1 MSERDD
7 PVPDPSMTIPFRRP
21 VKGEDPAPAA
31 PAPATRE
38 AAPRHGPTL
47 DLPSLILGFSA
58 GVLLTSAVCGL
69 AFAAFTLLG

>member
-1 MSERDD
+1 MSDRDD
-7 PVPDPSMTIPFRRP
+7 HVPDPSMTIPFRRP
-21 VKGEDPAPAA
+21 VKGEEPVPTPTAP
-31 PAPATRE
+31 PVKE
-38 AAPRHGPTL
+38 APRHGPTL